1 MNYLILVFVLLAA
14 VVVFFVTR
22 SGKSS
27 SRTKRASPPQPSAS
41 AAKPAPIPQPK
52 PLQDAA
58 NAAQAAQ
65 TAQLRSIVR
74 GANPQLEAMVS
85 GVKLARASD
94 LPAQEAQD
102 IRLLLGRI
110 PRPPTAMHKLVSPE
124 YLANAST
131 ADLGNMVVAEPRVAA
146 KVLVMVNSPMYGL
159 KSPLGSV
166 GQAITFL
173 GMNTVRGICL
183 QYLMDESF
191 RSNDPEIKHIFT
203 NLWNT
208 SALASELCFKLAQ
221 RLQLPEPGTLVT
233 QVVLSFLGHA
243 ASHSLLPKQ
252 VVLPMMQKGL
262 LERSRQEQETLGLC
276 AAELG
281 ALLMQQWELPESI
294 ISRVR
299 AIDLVLQ
306 TPCPPKPT
314 EQDIAA
320 AFCYFC
326 ARLGEKL
333 ARGEI
338 KDLAAFQPE
347 ADHSPEFFH
356 LHSYLEHPAFARL
369 QETLRLPEIVGP
381 VTAMVQAMQRRD

>member
-1 MNYLILVFVLLAA
+1 MNYLLLVFVLLAA
-14 VVVFFVTR
+14 VVVFLVTR
-22 SGKSS
+22 SKKGAD
-27 SRTKRASPPQPSAS
+27 RATRAAPSKPLP
-41 AAKPAPIPQPK
+41 AAPVAPKAAPTPNPK
-52 PLQDAA
+52 PQADAA
-58 NAAQAAQ
+58 QP
-65 TAQLRSIVR
+65 AQLRSIVR
-74 GANPQLEAMVS
+74 GANPQIEALVHS
-85 GVKLARASD
+85 ITLTRASD

-102 IRLLLGRI
+102 IRLLLSRI

-173 GMNTVRGICL
+173 GMNTVRSICL

-203 NLWNT
+203 SLWNA

-252 VVLPMMQKGL
+252 VVMPMMTKGL
-262 LERSRQEQETLGLC
+262 LERSRQEQESLGLC

-281 ALLMQQWELPESI
+281 ALLMQQWELPDPI
-294 ISRVR
+294 IQRVR

-320 AFCYFC
+320 AFCYLC
-326 ARLGEKL
+326 ARLGEKM
-333 ARGEI
+333 ARGEV
-338 KDLAAFQPE
+338 KDLASFQPE
-347 ADHSPEFFH
+347 QDPSPEFFH
-356 LHSYLEHPAFARL
+356 LQGYLQQPAFARL
-369 QETLRLPEIVGP
+369 HEAFQLPDIAGP
-381 VTAMVQAMQRRD
+381 IGAMVLAMQRRP